1 MSQHL
6 TGLAV
11 TRHKFPEPPLLDGKC
26 PGLRLVALRPL
37 RDGAERKSWIYRY
50 RSKDGRLRQIKLGM
64 YPHMSLAT
72 ARAAWSG
79 QKAIRDDPGRGDPQA
94 ELRQT
99 KARKLAEAISER
111 ESKYTVKQLCEDY
124 LREYI
129 DKRRKMTAEPRR
141 LLEREVIPVLG
152 TLSSKMVVRTQ
163 VHELIQKIVGRG
175 APRVA
180 QMTRVELRRAFEHAV
195 NAGRLQEPFVNP
207 CDRVPVPPQRRRTR
221 AFSEAEL
228 KSFLIW
234 LPKSKMSR
242 SVRDAMRLELLTTAR
257 QGEIVSMRK
266 RDVDLATRVWRQP
279 NSKNGRPHEVL
290 LSTQAAQLLSFR
302 SELNNEWFFPRP
314 DGGGPIASKAIGIQ
328 QYAAKADLPFTDWTP
343 HDLRRSALTGLARL
357 GCPRV
362 VQDRISN
369 HVDGSIA
376 AIYDQHSYD
385 AEAREWL
392 QRWADHLDAMIVD
405 EPAMIASMM
414 R

>member
-6 TGLAV
+6 TGLSV
-11 TRHKFPEPPLLDGKC
+11 TRHRFPEPPLLDGRC

-37 RDGAERKSWIYRY
+37 RDGSERKSWIYRY
-50 RSKDGRLRQIKLGM
+50 RSRDGRLRQIKLGM
-64 YPHMSLAT
+64 YPHMSLAA
-72 ARAAWSG
+72 ARAAWSA
-79 QKAIRDDPGRGDPQA
+79 QKAIRDDPGRGDPQE
-94 ELRQT
+94 ELRRT
-99 KARKLAEAISER
+99 KAKKLAASIAER
-111 ESKYTVKQLCEDY
+111 ESKYTVKQACDDY

-129 DKRRKMTAEPRR
+129 DKRRKRTAEPRR
-141 LLEREVIPVLG
+141 LLEREVIPIMGALPSR
-152 TLSSKMVVRTQ
+152 TVVRAQ
-163 VHELIQKIVGRG
+163 VHELIQKIVDRG

-180 QMTRVELRRAFEHAV
+180 QMTRVELRRAFDHAV
-195 NAGRLQEPFVNP
+195 NAGRLEEPFVNP
-207 CDRVPVPPQRRRTR
+207 CDKVPVPPQRRRTR

-228 KSFLIW
+228 KAFLIW

-266 RDVDLATRVWRQP
+266 RDVDLHTRVWRQP
-279 NSKNGRPHEVL
+279 DSKNGRPHEVL
-290 LSTQAAQLLSFR
+290 LSIQAAQLLSAR
-302 SELNNEWFFPRP
+302 SDLHNEWFFPRP
-314 DGGGPIASKAIGIQ
+314 DGEAPIASKAIGIQ
-328 QYAAKADLPFTDWTP
+328 QYAAKKDLSFTDWTP

-385 AEAREWL
+385 AEARSWL
-392 QRWADHLDAMIVD
+392 QKWANHLDVLVKARRTVG
-405 EPAMIASMM
+405 
-414 R
+414 